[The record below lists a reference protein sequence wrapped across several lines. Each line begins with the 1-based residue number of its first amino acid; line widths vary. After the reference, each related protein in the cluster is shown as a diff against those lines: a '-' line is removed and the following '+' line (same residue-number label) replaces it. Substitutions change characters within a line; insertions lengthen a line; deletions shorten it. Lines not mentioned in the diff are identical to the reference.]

1 MIRKRSGLVLNGQEA
16 EDRRMTSI
24 TSPGSDGA
32 ATVAPAAL
40 AAPADSGSTGTGT
53 GDTRETRSPARAAAV
68 RTVAAMAVTV
78 VLWASAFVGI
88 RAVGHEI
95 GPGALTLGRVAVGS
109 VALTVLLGVA
119 TLRRRTTRSPR
130 PEPAPRFPRG
140 RLLAAVAAWGV
151 AWFGLYNLVL
161 NAAERHL
168 DAGTTALLVNIA
180 PMLVAVL
187 AGTLLGEGFP
197 RRLLAGMAVALAG
210 VVVIAVSTSS
220 GRFDVVGVLLGVGA
234 AVLYAGPATV
244 QKRLLPHVDALTMTW
259 LGCLAGTLAALP
271 FLPALVDQLATAS
284 GSAVLG
290 IVYLGVFPTAVAFT
304 TWAYVLRRTS
314 AGRTAAATYAVPPLT
329 ILMSW
334 ALLGEVPPVAALA
347 GGVLA
352 LAGVA
357 VATLPRRGPRAPRP
371 PAPATTAQEPKS

>member
-1 MIRKRSGLVLNGQEA
+1 
-16 EDRRMTSI
+16 MT
-24 TSPGSDGA
+24 T
-32 ATVAPAAL
+32 
-40 AAPADSGSTGTGT
+40 SGS
-53 GDTRETRSPARAAAV
+53 SL
-68 RTVAAMAVTV
+68 RTVLAMTVTV

-88 RAVGHEI
+88 RAVGHEV
-95 GPGALTLGRVAVGS
+95 GPGALTLGRIAVGS

-119 TLRRRTTRSPR
+119 TLRRRATHGPH
-130 PEPAPRFPRG
+130 PEPTHPFPRG
-140 RLLAAVAAWGV
+140 RLLAAVAVWGV

-161 NAAERHL
+161 NAAEQHL

-197 RRLLAGMAVALAG
+197 RRLVTGMAVALAG

-220 GRFDVVGVLLGVGA
+220 GRFDVVGVLLGLGA
-234 AVLYAGPATV
+234 AVLYAGPATL

-259 LGCLAGTLAALP
+259 LGCLAGTVAALP
-271 FLPALVDQLATAS
+271 FLPALVDELATVGA
-284 GSAVLG
+284 SAVLG
-290 IVYLGVFPTAVAFT
+290 IVYLGIFPTAVAFT
-304 TWAYVLRRTS
+304 TWAYVLQRTS

-329 ILMSW
+329 ILLSW

-357 VATLPRRGPRAPRP
+357 VATLPRRRRGTA
-371 PAPATTAQEPKS
+371 PAPVPDAAVPAVERAA